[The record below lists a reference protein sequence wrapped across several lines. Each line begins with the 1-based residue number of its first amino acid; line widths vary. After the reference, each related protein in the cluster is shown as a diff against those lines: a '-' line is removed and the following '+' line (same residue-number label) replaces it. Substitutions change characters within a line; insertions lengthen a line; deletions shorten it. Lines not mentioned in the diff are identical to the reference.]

1 MNGDIMSEFKSYNL
15 LFEEIKDFE
24 EKDIKKLKKLGIKSY
39 FDLLYNFPR
48 AYEDRTNIKK
58 ISEVTNDEFVII
70 KATVIRAEMTT
81 SMNRRKLFKAKVTDG
96 TGYMELTWFGMPY
109 AKNYVKEGNDM
120 VFIGQVKRRFGFQ
133 MVNPEF
139 KVLKGESVF
148 EGEILPIYS
157 LVSGV
162 QENDVRK
169 LVKWSILNKIELVE
183 ENLPKEILEKYK
195 ILGRKKAIRCIH
207 FPKNNKEIED
217 AKRRFAIEELIILQF
232 GILKSKFLLDE
243 NKRFYNLEDKKE
255 LVKKFIGSLKFEL
268 TTAQKKVITEVHK
281 DLSNGKIVNRL
292 IQGDVGSGKTI
303 VAEILLLYMVEN
315 NYQGVLMAPTEILAV
330 QHYLSMIDELG
341 EQGVKVEIL
350 TGSIKGK
357 KRKEILSRLREGD
370 IDILIG
376 THALIE
382 DEVEFH
388 NLGLTIIDEQHRFGV
403 EQRRKLREK
412 GSLSNLLVMSATPIP
427 RSLALSIYG
436 DLDLSVIDELPPGR
450 TPIRTKCIKD
460 NIEKNKMYDFI
471 RKKLRAGDQA
481 YIVAPLIEESET
493 LNVKS
498 VEELYEELSNLEL
511 KGFNLAILHGKMS
524 NQEKDEIMHK
534 FKNGNIDV
542 LVSTTVIEVGVNVPN
557 STIMVINDA
566 HRFGLSAL
574 HQLRGRV
581 GRGSKKAY
589 CFLVSS
595 STNDNSINRLEVL
608 EKTNDGFVIAE
619 EDLKFRKSGEIFGK
633 RQSGLSDLRF
643 TDITTDVKTVKL
655 VRDIAIEY
663 LKANKGKITNEFLI
677 FDINRKFDEKKLK
690 G

>member
-1 MNGDIMSEFKSYNL
+1 MNGDIMDDLKSYNL

-24 EKDIKKLKKLGIKSY
+24 EKDIKKLKKLGVKSY

-139 KVLKGESVF
+139 KVLKGETVF

-157 LVSGV
+157 LVNGV

-183 ENLPKEILEKYK
+183 ENLPREILEKYK

>member
-1 MNGDIMSEFKSYNL
+1 MDDLKSYNL

-24 EKDIKKLKKLGIKSY
+24 EKDIKKLKKLGVKSY

-157 LVSGV
+157 LVNGV

-169 LVKWSILNKIELVE
+169 LVKWSILHKIELVE
-183 ENLPKEILEKYK
+183 ENLPREILEKYK

-534 FKNGNIDV
+534 FKNGDIDV

-595 STNDNSINRLEVL
+595 STNDNSVNRLEVL

-663 LKANKGKITNEFLI
+663 LKINKGKITNEFLI
-677 FDINRKFDEKKLK
+677 FDINKKFDEKKLK

>member
-1 MNGDIMSEFKSYNL
+1 MNGDIMSDFKSYNL

-58 ISEVTNDEFVII
+58 ISEVINDEFVII

-169 LVKWSILNKIELVE
+169 LVKWSILHKIELVE

-217 AKRRFAIEELIILQF
+217 AKRRFALEELIILQF

-303 VAEILLLYMVEN
+303 VAETLLLYMVEN

-350 TGSIKGK
+350 TGSIKSK

-382 DEVEFH
+382 DEVEFR

-493 LNVKS
+493 LNIKS

-663 LKANKGKITNEFLI
+663 LKTNKGKITNEFLI
-677 FDINRKFDEKKLK
+677 FDINKKFDEKKLK

>member
-1 MNGDIMSEFKSYNL
+1 MNGDIMSDFKSYNL

-493 LNVKS
+493 LNIKS

-663 LKANKGKITNEFLI
+663 LKTNKGKITNEFLI
-677 FDINRKFDEKKLK
+677 FDINKKFDEKKLK

>member
-1 MNGDIMSEFKSYNL
+1 MNGDIMDDLKSYNL

-24 EKDIKKLKKLGIKSY
+24 EKDIKKLKKLGVKSY

-157 LVSGV
+157 LVNGV

-169 LVKWSILNKIELVE
+169 LVKWSILHKIELVE
-183 ENLPKEILEKYK
+183 ENLPREILEKYK

-534 FKNGNIDV
+534 FKNGDIDV

-595 STNDNSINRLEVL
+595 STNDNSVNRLEVL

-663 LKANKGKITNEFLI
+663 LKINKGKITNEFLI
-677 FDINRKFDEKKLK
+677 FDINKKFDEKKLK

>member
-1 MNGDIMSEFKSYNL
+1 MNGDIMSDFKSYNL

-330 QHYLSMIDELG
+330 QHYLSMTDELG

-493 LNVKS
+493 LNIKS

-663 LKANKGKITNEFLI
+663 LKTNKGKITNEFLI
-677 FDINRKFDEKKLK
+677 FDINKKFDEKKLK